1 MDFHLEHTVKTETLN
16 IRLDLYLKSMGV
28 RLSRTRVAEI
38 VKRGQVSV
46 NGKIE
51 RPSYK
56 VKTGDHIIVDYAVM
70 TGDDIVAQDIP
81 VDIIYED
88 EDIIVI
94 NKDAD
99 MVVHPAK
106 GNRDGTLVNALMYH
120 SNLSGGNTQRPG
132 VVHRLD
138 KDTTGV
144 MVFAKNQDAH
154 TRLSM
159 QVENRMMK
167 RTYLAVVWGSLN
179 RNAGTVDAPIGRSPL
194 NRKSMAV
201 TRVNSRDAV
210 TRYAKI
216 RDFNIASLIKV
227 NLETGRTHQIRVHMA
242 HIGHP
247 VIGDTEYGRN
257 ARSAVKDLPIDIKNH
272 FGNIEKLISRQAL
285 HSISLSLIHPVSG
298 EWMTFYAP
306 LENDILLLLD
316 YLYKLDKAESI

>member
-1 MDFHLEHTVKTETLN
+1 MDFHLDHIVKTETLN

-38 VKRGQVSV
+38 IKKQQVRV
-46 NGKIE
+46 NDKYE
-51 RPSYK
+51 KPSYK
-56 VKTGDHIIVDYAVM
+56 VKTGDHIVVDYAIM
-70 TGDDIVAQDIP
+70 TGDDIEAQDIP

-88 EDIIVI
+88 DDIIVI

-106 GNRDGTLVNALMYH
+106 GNRDGTLVNALLYH
-120 SNLSGGNTQRPG
+120 SNLIGGNSQRPG

-167 RTYLAVVWGSLN
+167 RTYLAVVWGSPN
-179 RNAGTVDAPIGRSPL
+179 RKAGKIDAPIGRSPL
-194 NRKSMAV
+194 NRKSMAI
-201 TRVNSRDAV
+201 TQVNSRNAV
-210 TRYAKI
+210 TRYRVI
-216 RDFNIASLIKV
+216 RDLRIASILKV
-227 NLETGRTHQIRVHMA
+227 NLETGRTHQIRVHAA

-247 VIGDTEYGRN
+247 VIGDTEYGKN
-257 ARSAVKDLPIDIKNH
+257 AQYAVKDLPIDIKNH

-285 HSISLSLIHPVSG
+285 HSVSLGLMHPVSG

-316 YLYKLDKAESI
+316 YIYKLDKAENL